1 MTKDIKAKINS
12 LRHSINEHNYAYYV
26 LDNPILS
33 DQEYDALFRELE
45 QLEKENPEFIDP
57 LSPTQRVGHP
67 VNSDLESI
75 PHITPMLSLSNAI
88 NNEEISDFNKRINKW
103 LNRENITYVAEPK
116 IDGLGVC
123 LVYKNGQLNRALTRG
138 DGYVGE
144 DITHNIK
151 TINAIPLQLRNLKNP
166 PPLLEIRGEIFMS
179 KNEFLSLN
187 ASREENEEKVFANA
201 RNAAAGSVR
210 QLDPKITSQ
219 RNLSIFC
226 YEVGDTAHLKF
237 DNHWD
242 LLKYIQDIGLP
253 VNPLSKKVQGAEEM
267 IEYHSVLEKERESI
281 PYEIDGSV
289 IKVNDSSFRN
299 SLGDRSRSPRWAIA
313 AKFKSKKEETQI
325 LDIILQV
332 GRTGVITPVA
342 KVAPVEISGAV
353 ITSATLHNQDEID
366 KKDIRINDFVLIERS
381 GDVIPKVVNVIK
393 EKRSNNTKK
402 FYIYDFQCPS
412 CNSVIEKTDDQVAY
426 RCINVACKAKIK
438 SALEHFCSKNAM
450 NIDGLGPQIVDQLMD
465 EGLIKNIDDLFTI
478 SYSDLVSLE
487 RFQKKSATNLIESI
501 ENSKETSFPR
511 FIFALGILHVGQHV
525 SKILD
530 FYCQSSIENLSKI
543 SFEELENIDG
553 IGSVVAN
560 SIINFFKEKQNTMII
575 KNCIDKGVKIN
586 KTIFDISSK
595 FSGDI
600 FVITGSFSNYSR
612 VQIKEL
618 LEKKGAK
625 VTNSISSKTNFL
637 IVGDNAGS
645 KLEKAR
651 KNNIKIINENE
662 LEALLNEQES

>member
-1 MTKDIKAKINS
+1 MTEGIKAKINL

-26 LDNPILS
+26 LDNPVLS
-33 DQEYDALFRELE
+33 DQEYDSLFRQLE
-45 QLEKENPEFIDP
+45 KLEKENPQFVDP
-57 LSPTQRVGHP
+57 FSPTQRVGHP

-75 PHITPMLSLSNAI
+75 NHTTPMLSLSNAI
-88 NNEEISDFNKRINKW
+88 NNEEIFDFNKRVSRW
-103 LNRENITYVAEPK
+103 LNKEDIFYVAEPK
-116 IDGLGVC
+116 IDGLGVS
-123 LVYKNGQLNRALTRG
+123 LVYKDGQLDRALTRG
-138 DGYVGE
+138 DGYIGE

-151 TINAIPLQLRNLKNP
+151 TINAIPLELRNLDNI

-187 ASREENEEKVFANA
+187 SIRKENEEKLFANA

-210 QLDPKITSQ
+210 QLDPKVTSQ

-226 YEVGDTAHLKF
+226 YEVGDSTNLSF
-237 DNHWD
+237 NNHWT
-242 LLKYIQDIGLP
+242 LLKYIKDIGLP
-253 VNPLSKKVQGAEEM
+253 VNPLSKKVQGAEKM
-267 IEYHSVLEKERESI
+267 IEYHRTLEEERDSI

-289 IKVNDSSFRN
+289 IKVDDYNFRN

-342 KVAPVEISGAV
+342 KVAPVTISGAV

-366 KKDIRINDFVLIERS
+366 KKDIRVNDFIMIERS
-381 GDVIPKVVNVIK
+381 GDVIPKVSHVIK
-393 EKRSNNTKK
+393 EKRPNNIKK
-402 FYIYDFQCPS
+402 FSISDFKCPS
-412 CNSVIEKTDDQVAY
+412 CHSVIEKTKEQVAY
-426 RCINVACKAKIK
+426 KCTNIACEAKIK

-450 NIDGLGPQIVDQLMD
+450 NIDGLGPQIVDQLID
-465 EGLIKNIDDLFTI
+465 EELIKNIDDLFTI
-478 SYSDLVSLE
+478 DYSDLVSLE
-487 RFQKKSATNLIESI
+487 RFQEKSATNLIDSI
-501 ENSKETSFPR
+501 KNSKNTSFPR
-511 FIFALGILHVGQHV
+511 FIFALGIPHVGQHV

-530 FYCQSSIENLSKI
+530 FYCQSSIENLSNM

-553 IGSVVAN
+553 IGTVVAE
-560 SIINFFKEKQNTMII
+560 SITNFFKEEHRMIVV
-575 KNCIDKGVKIN
+575 KNCIEKGVKIN
-586 KTIFDISSK
+586 KTIFNISSK
-595 FSGDI
+595 FSGDV

-612 VQIKEL
+612 LQIKEL
-618 LEKKGAK
+618 LEQKGAK

-637 IVGDNAGS
+637 IAGENAGS

-662 LEALLNEQES
+662 LETLLNEK

>member
-1 MTKDIKAKINS
+1 MTEGIKAKINL

-26 LDNPILS
+26 LDNPVLS
-33 DQEYDALFRELE
+33 DQEYDSLFRQLE
-45 QLEKENPEFIDP
+45 KLEKENPQFVDP
-57 LSPTQRVGHP
+57 FSPTQRVGHP

-75 PHITPMLSLSNAI
+75 EHTIPMLSLSNAI
-88 NNEEISDFNKRINKW
+88 NNEEIFDFNKRVNKW
-103 LNRENITYVAEPK
+103 LNKEEIFYVAEPK
-116 IDGLGVC
+116 IDGLGVS
-123 LVYKNGQLNRALTRG
+123 LVYKDGQLDRALTRG
-138 DGYVGE
+138 DGYIGE

-151 TINAIPLQLRNLKNP
+151 TINAIPLELRNLKTIP
-166 PPLLEIRGEIFMS
+166 PFLEIRGEIFMS

-187 ASREENEEKVFANA
+187 SIRKKNEEKLFANA

-210 QLDPKITSQ
+210 QLDPKVTSQ

-226 YEVGDTAHLKF
+226 YEVGDTTNLSF
-237 DNHWD
+237 NNHWT
-242 LLKYIQDIGLP
+242 LLKYIKDIGLP

-267 IEYHSVLEKERESI
+267 IEYHRTLEEERDSI

-289 IKVNDSSFRN
+289 IKVDDYNFRN

-342 KVAPVEISGAV
+342 KVAPVAISGAV

-366 KKDIRINDFVLIERS
+366 KKDIRVNDFIMIERS
-381 GDVIPKVVNVIK
+381 GDVIPKVSHVIK
-393 EKRSNNTKK
+393 EKRPNNTKK
-402 FYIYDFQCPS
+402 FSISDFQCPS
-412 CNSVIEKTDDQVAY
+412 CHSVIEKTKEQVAY
-426 RCINVACKAKIK
+426 KCTNIAREAKIK

-478 SYSDLVSLE
+478 NYSDLVSLE
-487 RFQKKSATNLIESI
+487 RFQEKSATNLIDSI
-501 ENSKETSFPR
+501 ENSKNTSFSR
-511 FIFALGILHVGQHV
+511 FIFALGIPHVGQHV

-530 FYCQSSIENLSKI
+530 FYCQSSIENLSNM

-553 IGSVVAN
+553 IGTVVAE
-560 SIINFFKEKQNTMII
+560 SITNFFKEEHRMIVV
-575 KNCIDKGVKIN
+575 KNCIEKGVKIN
-586 KTIFDISSK
+586 KTIFNISSK
-595 FSGDI
+595 FSGDV

-612 VQIKEL
+612 LQIKEL
-618 LEKKGAK
+618 LEQKGAK

-637 IVGDNAGS
+637 ITGENAGS

-662 LEALLNEQES
+662 LEALLNEK

>member
-1 MTKDIKAKINS
+1 MTEGIKAKINS

-26 LDNPILS
+26 LDNPVLS
-33 DQEYDALFRELE
+33 DQEYDSLFRQLE
-45 QLEKENPEFIDP
+45 KLEKENPQLIDP
-57 LSPTQRVGHP
+57 FSPTQRVGHP

-75 PHITPMLSLSNAI
+75 NHTTPMLSLSNAI
-88 NNEEISDFNKRINKW
+88 NNEEIFDFNKRVNRW
-103 LNRENITYVAEPK
+103 LNKENIFYVAEPK
-116 IDGLGVC
+116 IDGLGVS
-123 LVYKNGQLNRALTRG
+123 LIYKDGQLDRALTRG

-151 TINAIPLQLRNLKNP
+151 TINAIPLELRNLKTIP
-166 PPLLEIRGEIFMS
+166 PFLEIRGEIFMS

-187 ASREENEEKVFANA
+187 SIRKKNEEKLFANA

-210 QLDPKITSQ
+210 QLDPKVTSK

-226 YEVGDTAHLKF
+226 YEVGDATNLSF
-237 DNHWD
+237 DNHWA
-242 LLKYIQDIGLP
+242 LLKYIKDIGLP
-253 VNPLSKKVQGAEEM
+253 VNPLSKKVQGAQEM
-267 IEYHSVLEKERESI
+267 IEYHRTLEEKRDSI

-289 IKVNDSSFRN
+289 IKVDDYRFRN
-299 SLGDRSRSPRWAIA
+299 SIGDRSRSPRWAIA

-342 KVAPVEISGAV
+342 KVAPVAISGAV

-366 KKDIRINDFVLIERS
+366 KKDIRVNDFIMIERS
-381 GDVIPKVVNVIK
+381 GDVIPKVSHVIK
-393 EKRSNNTKK
+393 EKRPNNTKK
-402 FYIYDFQCPS
+402 FSISDFKCPS
-412 CNSVIEKTDDQVAY
+412 CHSVIEKTKEQVAY
-426 RCINVACKAKIK
+426 KCTNIACEAKIK
-438 SALEHFCSKNAM
+438 SSLEHFCSKNAM

-478 SYSDLVSLE
+478 NYSDLVSLE
-487 RFQKKSATNLIESI
+487 RFQEKSATNLIDSI
-501 ENSKETSFPR
+501 ENSKNTSFPR
-511 FIFALGILHVGQHV
+511 FIFALGIPHVGQHV

-530 FYCQSSIENLSKI
+530 FYCQSSIKNLSEM

-553 IGSVVAN
+553 IGTVVAE
-560 SIINFFKEKQNTMII
+560 SITKFFKEKHRMIVI
-575 KNCIDKGVKIN
+575 KNCIGKGVKIN
-586 KTIFDISSK
+586 KTIFNISSK
-595 FSGDI
+595 FSGDV

-612 VQIKEL
+612 LQIKEL
-618 LEKKGAK
+618 LEQKGAK

-637 IVGDNAGS
+637 IVGENAGS

-662 LEALLNEQES
+662 LEALLDEK

>member
-1 MTKDIKAKINS
+1 MTEGIKAKINL

-26 LDNPILS
+26 LDNPVLS
-33 DQEYDALFRELE
+33 DQEYDSLFRQLE
-45 QLEKENPEFIDP
+45 KLEKENPQFVDP
-57 LSPTQRVGHP
+57 FSPTQRVGHP

-75 PHITPMLSLSNAI
+75 EHTIPMLSLSNAI
-88 NNEEISDFNKRINKW
+88 NNEEIFDFNKRVNKW
-103 LNRENITYVAEPK
+103 LNKEEIFYVAEPK
-116 IDGLGVC
+116 IDGLGVS
-123 LVYKNGQLNRALTRG
+123 LVYKDGQLDRALTRG
-138 DGYVGE
+138 DGYTGE

-151 TINAIPLQLRNLKNP
+151 TINAIPLELRNLKTIP
-166 PPLLEIRGEIFMS
+166 PFLEIRGEIFMS

-187 ASREENEEKVFANA
+187 SIRKKNEEKLFANA

-210 QLDPKITSQ
+210 QLDPKVTSK

-226 YEVGDTAHLKF
+226 YEVGDATNLSF
-237 DNHWD
+237 DNHWA
-242 LLKYIQDIGLP
+242 LLKYIKDIGLP
-253 VNPLSKKVQGAEEM
+253 VNPLSKKVQGAQEM
-267 IEYHSVLEKERESI
+267 IEYHRTLEEKRDSI

-289 IKVNDSSFRN
+289 IKVDDYRFRN
-299 SLGDRSRSPRWAIA
+299 SIGDRSRSPRWAIA

-366 KKDIRINDFVLIERS
+366 KKDIRINDFIMIERS
-381 GDVIPKVVNVIK
+381 GDVIPKVSNVIK
-393 EKRSNNTKK
+393 EKRPNNTKK
-402 FYIYDFQCPS
+402 FSISDFQCPS
-412 CNSVIEKTDDQVAY
+412 CHSVIEKTNDQVAY
-426 RCINVACKAKIK
+426 KCTNIACEAKIK
-438 SALEHFCSKNAM
+438 SSLEHFCSKNAM

-478 SYSDLVSLE
+478 NYSDLVSLE
-487 RFQKKSATNLIESI
+487 RFQEKSATNLIDSI
-501 ENSKETSFPR
+501 ENSKNTSFPR
-511 FIFALGILHVGQHV
+511 FIFALGIPHVGQHV

-530 FYCQSSIENLSKI
+530 FYCQSSIENLSNM

-553 IGSVVAN
+553 IGTVVAE
-560 SIINFFKEKQNTMII
+560 SITKFFKEKHRMIVI
-575 KNCIDKGVKIN
+575 KNCIGKGVKIN
-586 KTIFDISSK
+586 KTIFNISSK
-595 FSGDI
+595 FSGDV
-600 FVITGSFSNYSR
+600 FVITGSFRDYSR
-612 VQIKEL
+612 LQIKEL
-618 LEKKGAK
+618 LEQKGAK

-637 IVGDNAGS
+637 IVGENAGS

-662 LEALLNEQES
+662 LEALLDEK